1 MSTKGVS
8 LVLNKCSVVRN
19 KISMLV
25 SFSKVQLLVH
35 GKNTMSYI
43 DFWRRCKIDV
53 KQRCSGRLRL
63 DSSKQNFFAAE
74 TNI

>member
-1 MSTKGVS
+1 
-8 LVLNKCSVVRN
+8 
-19 KISMLV
+19 
-25 SFSKVQLLVH
+25 
-35 GKNTMSYI
+35 MSYI